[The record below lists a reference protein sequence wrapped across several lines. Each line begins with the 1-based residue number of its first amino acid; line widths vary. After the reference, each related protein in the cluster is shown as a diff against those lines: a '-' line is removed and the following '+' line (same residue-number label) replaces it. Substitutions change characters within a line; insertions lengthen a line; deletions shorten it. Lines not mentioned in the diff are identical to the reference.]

1 MRRTSRDPGLAH
13 VSRTEAGSAFQ
24 PRPPKAPP
32 LRSARP
38 PRPVFSGGVRPGPPA
53 ALPACGPVGRAPVG
67 RGLCGGSVSS
77 RYWGSSLPH
86 LRRWSGRRDSNPRP
100 SPWQGGDFGP
110 SGSAGSP
117 EVRLR
122 APSFQPVHPVR
133 PCSRALYYR
142 RLKTLPSLVPGPV
155 GRRAPLTAIFRKP
168 LARFGGRSLRP
179 VLAVPQAAGL

>member
-1 MRRTSRDPGLAH
+1 MCPVLRQGQPFNHAPQKPRLSALRVLPVLFSRVGCG
-13 VSRTEAGSAFQ
+13 RG
-24 PRPPKAPP
+24 PP
-32 LRSARP
+32 LPCRRAARS
-38 PRPVFSGGVRPGPPA
+38 
-53 ALPACGPVGRAPVG
+53 VGRRSVGGCVAVRCRRVTGAP
-67 RGLCGGSVSS
+67 LS
-77 RYWGSSLPH
+77 PH

-122 APSFQPVHPVR
+122 APSFQLVHPVR